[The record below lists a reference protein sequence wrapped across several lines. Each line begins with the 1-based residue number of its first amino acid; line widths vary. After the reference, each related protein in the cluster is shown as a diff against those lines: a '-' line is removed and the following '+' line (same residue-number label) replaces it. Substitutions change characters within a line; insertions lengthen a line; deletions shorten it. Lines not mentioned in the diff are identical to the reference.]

1 MYQLFICSHKQQ
13 AVTARSKRNLCLLVK
28 ASAFLSEWELHRG
41 IADCL
46 EVPDATSKDL
56 ACQLKKFSDSLPLR
70 TGRRHPVIL
79 IPDEVLL
86 LWLGITFHC
95 KECGQ
100 FIHLIRRIFCWLWLK
115 LYWFWNNDLFFW
127 LNICYSVW
135 QGHELIFAVQ
145 NTPREHAPHYFVK
158 FV

>member
-1 MYQLFICSHKQQ
+1 MFICSYKQQ
-13 AVTARSKRNLCLLVK
+13 AVTARSKRHLYLLAK
-28 ASAFLSEWELHRG
+28 ASAFLSERKLRRG

-56 ACQLKKFSDSLPLR
+56 ACQLKKFSKSLPLR

-79 IPDEVLL
+79 ILDEVLL
-86 LWLGITFHC
+86 LWLRITFHF
-95 KECGQ
+95 KECFQ
-100 FIHLIRRIFCWLWLK
+100 FSQLIRRIFCWLWLK

-127 LNICYSVW
+127 FRLNICYSAW

-145 NTPREHAPHYFVK
+145 NTPR
-158 FV
+158 